1 MRRLNPLILPSL
13 LLAALAGQSAHAYD
27 YTAPV
32 QLHVTA
38 QFDPTTSTVPFPT
51 DLLRLGSKDLTLNI
65 PIATGTPPAQAAV
78 YNALN
83 SLDGFSTTAPWST
96 TFAGPLTPS
105 SVQGGKTVHLF
116 EVKTDPSTG
125 AVTGVV
131 RELASPQEYVAT
143 LASNAASGA
152 TLAIVPTRPLK
163 QLTSYMAVLTNGIT
177 DAGGTP
183 TRQSL
188 IYGFA
193 KRTSPLCVGGKSTF
207 PPLADA
213 QACALEPLR
222 QLTNLQEAA
231 ANGAGVS
238 ASSITLSWTATT
250 QATTVTMQTLTGLV
264 DAAPNQNI
272 AVAPIGKT
280 LADIIPGQ
288 PPIADVYVGAL
299 TVPYYLSAP
308 TAANP
313 VAPLTGYWTAPPC
326 GQVASCKALGLDPT
340 STHVTV
346 ANPLPVSTSNQT
358 VPVIMTLPNANSGK
372 TKPAAGWP
380 VVIYQH
386 GITSD
391 RLTMLAASGALAQAG
406 FAAIAIDLPLHGLSD
421 PTNPFYHNQLLT
433 GTPAAGLITGER
445 TFDLPV
451 IDPATGKPA
460 AGTIASSGSYFI
472 NLTSLRTSRDNLR
485 QGVSDLLELRS
496 AIPSVVGT
504 DGTPLFDASRVAFL
518 GISLGSI
525 EGTTFLSLANTPNTA
540 VQNGVL
546 NVPGGGITGLLLGSP
561 TFSPIIVGGLAGAG
575 ITPGSAAFNTFV
587 VATQTV
593 IDSGDPINY
602 AGDAGTGAVLA
613 KKNLLAQLVV
623 GGSAPLA
630 GDATDAK
637 YYDANGKWKPDQV
650 IPNTVI
656 GTPLPGGGTISS
668 PLSGG
673 VPITAVLGLSPIT
686 GTSPIGTPANGATSP
701 IHGVVRFVAGTH
713 GSLLDPSTS
722 PQVTVEMQTEMAGFF
737 ASGGTLV
744 PVTNQSVIQQQ

>member
-13 LLAALAGQSAHAYD
+13 LLAALVGQNAQAYD

-32 QLHVTA
+32 PFHVTA
-38 QFDPTTSTVPFPT
+38 QFDPTTGTVPFPT
-51 DLLRLGSKDLTLNI
+51 DLLRQGSTDLTLNI
-65 PIATGTPPAQAAV
+65 PIAPGTPPAQAAV

-83 SLDGFSTTAPWST
+83 ALDGFSTTAPWTT
-96 TFAGPLTPS
+96 TFFGPLTAS
-105 SVQGGKTVHLF
+105 SVVGGKTVHLF
-116 EVKTDPSTG
+116 QVTTDPSTG

-143 LASNAASGA
+143 LASNGASGA
-152 TLAIVPTRPLK
+152 TLAIVPTAPLK

-193 KRTSPLCVGGKSTF
+193 KRTSPLCVNGKSTF

-222 QLTNLQEAA
+222 LLTNLQEAA
-231 ANGAGVS
+231 ASAAGVS

-264 DAAPNQNI
+264 DAVPNQNI
-272 AVAPIGKT
+272 AVVPIGKT
-280 LADIIPGQ
+280 LADVIPGQ
-288 PPIADVYVGAL
+288 APIADIYVGAL

-308 TAANP
+308 SAANP
-313 VAPLTGYWTAPPC
+313 VAPLTNYWSAPPC
-326 GQVASCKALGLDPT
+326 GQVKSCATLKLDPT
-340 STHVTV
+340 STNVTA

-358 VPVIMTLPNANSGK
+358 VPVILTVPNASSGK

-386 GITSD
+386 GITSE

-406 FAAIAIDLPLHGLSD
+406 FAAIAIDLPLHGLTD
-421 PTNPFYHNQLLT
+421 PTNPFYHNQLLA
-433 GTPAAGLITGER
+433 GTPAAGLQTGER

-451 IDPATGKPA
+451 IDPTTGQPTSA
-460 AGTIASSGSYFI
+460 IASSGSYFI

-485 QGVSDLLELRS
+485 QGVSDLLQLRS
-496 AIPSVVGT
+496 AIPAALGP

-525 EGTTFLSLANTPNTA
+525 EGTTFMSLASTPNTA
-540 VQNGVL
+540 VQNAVL

-561 TFSPIIVGGLAGAG
+561 TFSPVIVGGLAAAG
-575 ITPGSAAFNTFV
+575 ITPGTAPFNTFV

-630 GDATDAK
+630 GDATTPSL
-637 YYDANGKWKPDQV
+637 YDANGKWKPDQV

-656 GTPLPGGGTISS
+656 NAPLPGGATITS

-673 VPITAVLGLSPIT
+673 VPITMVLGLSAIT
-686 GTSPIGTPANGATSP
+686 GSTPIGTPAGGAAAP
-701 IHGVVRFVAGTH
+701 MHGVVRFIAGTH
-713 GSLLDPSTS
+713 SSLLDPSTS
-722 PQVTVEMQTEMAGFF
+722 PQVTQEMQTEMAGFF
-737 ASGGTLV
+737 GSGGTFV
-744 PVTNQSVIQQQ
+744 PVGNSSVIQQQ